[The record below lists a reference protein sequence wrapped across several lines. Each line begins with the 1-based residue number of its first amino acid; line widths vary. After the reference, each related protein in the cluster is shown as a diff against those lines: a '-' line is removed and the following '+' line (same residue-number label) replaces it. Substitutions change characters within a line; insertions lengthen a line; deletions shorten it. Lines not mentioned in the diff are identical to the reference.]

1 MNTFSI
7 TDLRHKT
14 LDVVN
19 AAKANGYVHII
30 QNSKADIAIVDSQY
44 LLSLQEAYE
53 DNMDTIEFD
62 RTVNDKPVITLDEY
76 LKKRAKQKTKAR

>member
-30 QNSKADIAIVDSQY
+30 QNSKADIALVDSQY

-53 DNMDTIEFD
+53 DQMDIIEFD
-62 RTVNDKPVITLDEY
+62 KTVNEPTISLEEY
-76 LKKRAKQKTKAR
+76 LKKRSARKSKK